1 MNKRKFNNIYE
12 NDVDDDIIYKK
23 PKYDIKDLHDTLRNK
38 KRKLD
43 QEEEEDIPYKKQKY
57 NIKSLPDILK
67 NNKRK
72 FVQEE
77 DDNKPFKKQKKNIN
91 DTIENEL
98 DNLEY
103 IKWGKISNN
112 IVDSLQE
119 KKRKL
124 KDLSVVA
131 RKFQYSHLDTMKE
144 IQSSG
149 RLKLKRFDSA
159 LEYLKTKHGVQ
170 IGHKQQSLLDAIRI
184 SFFPIMFGEELI
196 SNVSFLKKYY
206 GLQDVYDMFAGL
218 YPRREG
224 KTVIVAIVA
233 AIFMVT
239 QPHGNII
246 SYNIGKRQSDEF
258 MDLLKGYLELF
269 KDSKE
274 FGWVEIALTGKEKY
288 TIYSKLPGTMNTVY
302 AYGCGMTQGKISMR
316 FFIYIL
322 S

>member
-1 MNKRKFNNIYE
+1 MNKRKFNDIYE
-12 NDVDDDIIYKK
+12 NDDDNIYKK
-23 PKYDIKDLHDTLRNK
+23 PKYDITDLSDILKNK

-43 QEEEEDIPYKKQKY
+43 HEDDNKPYKKPKY
-57 NIKSLPDILK
+57 DIKSLPDILK

-72 FVQEE
+72 FEQE
-77 DDNKPFKKQKKNIN
+77 DDDDKPSKKQKKN
-91 DTIENEL
+91 TKEGELENI
-98 DNLEY
+98 EY
-103 IKWGKISNN
+103 IKWGQISNN

-206 GLQDVYDMFAGL
+206 DLQDVYDMFAGL

-224 KTVIVAIVA
+224 KTVIVAIIA

-316 FFIYIL
+316 FFIIL

>member
-1 MNKRKFNNIYE
+1 MNKRKFNDIYE
-12 NDVDDDIIYKK
+12 NDDDNIYKK
-23 PKYDIKDLHDTLRNK
+23 PKYDITDLSDILKNK

-43 QEEEEDIPYKKQKY
+43 HEDDNKPYKKPKY
-57 NIKSLPDILK
+57 DIKSLPDILK

-72 FVQEE
+72 FEQE
-77 DDNKPFKKQKKNIN
+77 DDDDKPSKKQKKN
-91 DTIENEL
+91 TKEGELENI
-98 DNLEY
+98 EY
-103 IKWGKISNN
+103 IKWGQISNN

-170 IGHKQQSLLDAIRI
+170 IGQKQQSLLDAIRI

-206 GLQDVYDMFAGL
+206 DLQDVYDMFAGL

-224 KTVIVAIVA
+224 KTVIVAIIA

-316 FFIYIL
+316 FFIIL